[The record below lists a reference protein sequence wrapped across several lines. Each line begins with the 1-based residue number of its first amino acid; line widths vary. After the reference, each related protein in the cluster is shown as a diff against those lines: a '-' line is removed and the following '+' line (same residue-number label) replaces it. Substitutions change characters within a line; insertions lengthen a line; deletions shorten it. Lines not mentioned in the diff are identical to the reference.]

1 MVGWLLSWQIKCVW
15 PKRRRGRKVFLVKV
29 KLCPGS
35 RAYSEEV
42 ERGMEGQLCKEMIAD
57 LRVDVEEGGW

>member
-1 MVGWLLSWQIKCVW
+1 MCGLS
-15 PKRRRGRKVFLVKV
+15 KRRRGRKVFLVKV